1 MEKIFARPIVTR
13 WQQGFIR
20 TGLIDGE
27 FFWQDGA
34 NGQIYGPFSDSLEAL
49 RHAVQETNPKM
60 LLHQIC
66 LKELENTHVDGFDNI
81 EMVNLITFMS
91 KMFDHEMLPA
101 TVMQQLLLQ
110 LIQDN
115 NTTKRRDK
123 GGLSLTSVILEIAY
137 RCLMAGSVKLGNNV
151 VTYLKMLKRR
161 TQSMQLS
168 RRDTFLIRKLS
179 SSIHLSGFEVNS
191 KKVSSKI
198 R

>member
-1 MEKIFARPIVTR
+1 MEKLFARPIVTR

-81 EMVNLITFMS
+81 EMVNLIIFMS

-115 NTTKRRDK
+115 NTTKRTDK
-123 GGLSLTSVILEIAY
+123 GSMSLTSVILEIAY

>member
-1 MEKIFARPIVTR
+1 
-13 WQQGFIR
+13 
-20 TGLIDGE
+20 
-27 FFWQDGA
+27 
-34 NGQIYGPFSDSLEAL
+34 
-49 RHAVQETNPKM
+49 
-60 LLHQIC
+60 
-66 LKELENTHVDGFDNI
+66 
-81 EMVNLITFMS
+81 MS

-115 NTTKRRDK
+115 NTTKRTDK
-123 GGLSLTSVILEIAY
+123 GSMSLTSVILEIIY